1 MGPMKRSSARVGGR
15 EPTQD
20 LAVASIARQV
30 ARLAPERREELE
42 AYLRAAG
49 QRCWA
54 CNGPDS
60 EPVRLQQRIDR
71 RWVAIGTIQLCSACL
86 TALSTP
92 ALVRRLGIGR
102 WVAEPQSTP
111 ARPAAPEPTI
121 LGRSATTAEADVS
134 QREPPLELI
143 KGA

>member
-1 MGPMKRSSARVGGR
+1 MGPINRSSARGGGR
-15 EPTQD
+15 GPAQD

-30 ARLAPERREELE
+30 ARLSPERREELE

-49 QRCWA
+49 QRCWV

-60 EPVRLQQRIDR
+60 EPVRLQRRADR
-71 RWVAIGTIQLCSACL
+71 RWEASGTIQLCSACL
-86 TALSTP
+86 TALCTP

-102 WVAEPQSTP
+102 WAPESPAAP
-111 ARPAAPEPTI
+111 ARPAAPEPTT
-121 LGRSATTAEADVS
+121 LGSATTAEADVGD
-134 QREPPLELI
+134 RAPPLELI